1 MNRYQETLNY
11 LYTQLPMFQRS
22 GPAAYK
28 HSLENTLRLDEM
40 YGSPHRN
47 FRSLHIAGTNGKGSV
62 SHMLAAVMQS
72 AGYRTG
78 LYTSPHLKDFRE
90 RIRVNGE
97 MVDEDFVAEW
107 TEDFRQR
114 NRAAGIQPSFFEL
127 TAIMAFDYFAREKVD
142 IAVIETGLGGRLDS
156 TNIISPEISIIT
168 NISYDHTSLLGETL
182 PLIAGEKAGIIK
194 RGTPVVVS
202 QRQPEVEE
210 VFLRKAEQ
218 EGSLLS
224 FADDEYNADYSLAD
238 RDGNQVLNFRKN
250 GILSYPSLI
259 LDLPGLYQ
267 RLNVPAV
274 LKTVDLL
281 RDMGWQI
288 EEEAVYKGLADVKL
302 LTGLQGRW
310 QVLGSNPRIVC
321 DTGHNEEGIKL
332 VVDQINQ
339 TPYKR
344 LHIVF
349 GVVSDKD
356 PDKVLA
362 LLPKDA
368 SYYFCKADIPRA
380 MDEKVLAGK
389 ATEFGLSSETFSSVS
404 EAYEAA
410 RSAAGPD
417 DFIFIGGSTFVVAE
431 IL

>member
-1 MNRYQETLNY
+1 MNRYQEALDY
-11 LYTQLPMFQRS
+11 LYTQLPMFQRL

-28 HSLENTLRLDEM
+28 HSLENTYRLDEM

-62 SHMLAAVMQS
+62 SHMLSAILQS

-78 LYTSPHLKDFRE
+78 LFTSPHLKDFRE
-90 RIRVNGE
+90 RIRVNGK
-97 MVDEDFVAEW
+97 MVSEDFVAEW

-114 NRAAGIQPSFFEL
+114 NRVDDIQPSFFEL
-127 TAIMAFDYFAREKVD
+127 TATMAFDYFAREKVD

-156 TNIISPEISIIT
+156 TNIISPEISVIT
-168 NISYDHTSLLGETL
+168 NISYDHTLLLGETL

-210 VFLRKAEQ
+210 VFLSKADQ
-218 EGSLLS
+218 QGSLLF
-224 FADDEYNADYSLAD
+224 FAGDEYTADYSLSD
-238 RDGNQVLNFRKN
+238 SGGNQVFNFRKN
-250 GILSYPSLI
+250 GILAYPSLI

-288 EEEAVYKGLADVKL
+288 PEGAVYSGLADVKL

-321 DTGHNEEGIKL
+321 DTGHNEEGIRL

-339 TPYKR
+339 TPYKH

-362 LLPKDA
+362 LLPKNA

-380 MDEKVLAGK
+380 MDEKALAGK
-389 ATEFGLSSETFSSVS
+389 AAEFGLSFETFSSVS
-404 EAYEAA
+404 EAYEAS
-410 RSAAGPD
+410 RRAAVPD

>member
-1 MNRYQETLNY
+1 MNHYQETLNY

-97 MVDEDFVAEW
+97 MVSEDFVAEW

-114 NRAAGIQPSFFEL
+114 NKDAGIQPSFFEL

-210 VFLRKAEQ
+210 VFLKKAEQ
-218 EGSLLS
+218 EGALLS
-224 FADDEYNADYSLAD
+224 FADDEYTADYSLAD
-238 RDGNQVLNFRKN
+238 RNGNQVFNFRKN
-250 GILSYPSLI
+250 GVLSYPSLI

-281 RDMGWQI
+281 RGMGWQVP
-288 EEEAVYKGLADVKL
+288 EEAVYKGLSDVKL

-339 TPYKR
+339 TPHKH

-362 LLPKDA
+362 LLPKHA

-389 ATEFGLSSETFSSVS
+389 AAEFGLSSETFSSVS